1 MEHPA
6 AAQVALD
13 AVRRHVESARPDAP
27 TRPGPPTSG
36 AAPRIPRARHRA
48 AGALRR
54 LADWMEPPASA
65 LRVGE

>member
-6 AAQVALD
+6 AAHLALG

-27 TRPGPPTSG
+27 TRPEPPGPG
-36 AAPRIPRARHRA
+36 PRIPQARHRA